1 MNIIKQITFL
11 IVVMFVLGWHF
22 SSFSQTNDQKRQR
35 GELTEQELKLREELE
50 KDSSFTLI
58 PCRSPNN
65 EVRLLLYNAAKSGL
79 NSETVKAKMICG
91 TKEGTKVP
99 SYLIVGQSKITY
111 VVDTSRDKFG
121 AMRFYSKTC
130 ESLTLGKHIWV
141 KGEYGTRREFE
152 PIQDSEIEKAK
163 DKVYFVLQCENKM
176 KDELSDNQF

>member
-1 MNIIKQITFL
+1 MNITKQNTFL
-11 IVVMFVLGWHF
+11 FVVLVILCWQISGFC
-22 SSFSQTNDQKRQR
+22 QTNEQNRQQ
-35 GELTEQELKLREELE
+35 GELTEQELKWREELE

-65 EVRLLLYNAAKSGL
+65 EVRLLLYNAAKSGSS
-79 NSETVKAKMICG
+79 NETVKAKKICG

-99 SYLIVGQSKITY
+99 SYLIVSQGKITY

-130 ESLTLGKHIWV
+130 ENLTLGKHIWV
-141 KGEYGTRREFE
+141 KDEYGTMRKFE
-152 PIQDSEIEKAK
+152 PIHDPEIEKTK
-163 DKVYFVLQCENKM
+163 EKVYLVLQCESKV